1 MRLEAQLNLV
11 KVNVLIFQMEI
22 KKIFAAYAPEKAVNK
37 HQHSVYIVDNLI
49 LCGIKSINITNNS
62 WGNSEQGKC

>member
-1 MRLEAQLNLV
+1 
-11 KVNVLIFQMEI
+11 MEI